1 MSESLSTPH
10 FETITTEPVD
20 EEELRLTR
28 AQEDLVRASKE
39 SELEQ
44 GRRARKR
51 TKGLLGNITKVLT
64 ACLLVVTIVIV
75 LVSSILS
82 GDVTKVAATART
94 LQLAAQALAALEH
107 GTHGSNDTNATW
119 PTTAAANG

>member
-107 GTHGSNDTNATW
+107 STHGSNDTNATW
-119 PTTAAANG
+119 PTTAANG